1 MESDHSTGQQPGRIQ
16 ELERELEQLREENRI
31 LKQQRDRAVKAQ
43 DALLEKVI
51 PLAVP
56 GGRSQSPAPSNLSR
70 LLTLALCVV
79 LLVIMVLL
87 AHYFPRIV
95 RAVGDTKQLPPS
107 VRIQE

>member
-1 MESDHSTGQQPGRIQ
+1 MESDHSTGQEPGRIQ
-16 ELERELEQLREENRI
+16 QLERELERLRGENKI
-31 LKQQRDRAVKAQ
+31 LKDERDRAVKAQ

-56 GGRSQSPAPSNLSR
+56 GGKPHSADASNLSR

-79 LLVIMVLL
+79 VLVALVLT

-95 RAVGDTKQLPPS
+95 QTLSDTKQLPPS
-107 VRIQE
+107 VRVQE